1 MNDDKIINKIS
12 QIRKNN
18 NKLWMNIL
26 KIAFKKDEKKARKIL
41 RDIVV
46 NDSKITELC
55 KILCNKESK

>member
-1 MNDDKIINKIS
+1 MEKKMNDDKIINKIS

-46 NDSKITELC
+46 NDSKIT
-55 KILCNKESK
+55 